1 MSIDNAP
8 TSKPQFILPDTGY
21 IRIKEVLKVIPV
33 SKSTWWN
40 GVKTGK
46 FPASVKIGERI
57 TAWHVDDIR
66 NYMQTLSP
74 NTNQ

>member
-1 MSIDNAP
+1 MNQKDQIIAQP
-8 TSKPQFILPDTGY
+8 KFILPDTGY
-21 IRIKEVLKVIPV
+21 VRIKEVLKVIPV
-33 SKSTWWN
+33 SRSTWWN

-66 NYMQTLSP
+66 NYIQTLSP